1 MRIYRTVSI
10 SFMQRKTRYGF
21 SLLAALFLLPM
32 AAYAA
37 EKNTASPEFF
47 IVDSWLTGY
56 FSGLFKGSG
65 DSLQPQ
71 RFRSA
76 WKQAGHRAKMDARI
90 WGGLVASDTNLSA
103 VRQTGEIFSRFTY
116 QAPQTVGGFLTA
128 HFYNTL
134 AGKVNKVEYG
144 FGSTSLNMNVD
155 WPGVTLGSYILARKT
170 IAADPD
176 NKLFQHEYG
185 HYLQSKRMG
194 MAYFVRVGLPAI
206 MSKGDHDAH
215 PVEIDCNREGFLYFN
230 SYFPNF
236 KNDVRLDDKK
246 GWNFYYNPF
255 PATVGES
262 RGFRNGTLQYVDAS
276 NPEQL
281 QELDTLKVRAKF
293 VDYVGWVAVPV
304 PLFIGMAHAG
314 KYNKEQLRT
323 EEEKNAK

>member
-1 MRIYRTVSI
+1 MKRSQS
-10 SFMQRKTRYGF
+10 SFF
-21 SLLAALFLLPM
+21 LLLAAFFLLP
-32 AAYAA
+32 ANALA
-37 EKNTASPEFF
+37 EKKVSATPDFF
-47 IVDSWLTGY
+47 IIDSWRAGY
-56 FSGLFKGSG
+56 FGGLCRGSG
-65 DSLQPQ
+65 DSLHPQ

-76 WKQAGHRAKMDARI
+76 WKEANHRAEMDARI
-90 WGGLVASDTNLSA
+90 WGGLVASDSNLSV

-144 FGSTSLNMNVD
+144 FGATSLNMNVD
-155 WPGVTLGSYILARKT
+155 WPGVTLGSYILAKKT

-194 MAYFVRVGLPAI
+194 LAYFVRVGLPAI

-230 SYFPNF
+230 RYFPEF

-262 RGFRNGTLQYVDAS
+262 TPFRDGTLQYIDARDS
-276 NPEQL
+276 LQL
-281 QELDTLKVRAKF
+281 AELDTLKVKAKLI
-293 VDYVGWVAVPV
+293 DYVGWVAVPV

-314 KYNKEQLRT
+314 KYNKEQLLR
-323 EEEKNAK
+323 EEEKKAGN